1 MCKCITRKIC
11 SGHSGLKPKSKER
24 KKRANQ
30 NCIWTKGW
38 QPRGR
43 DPKNCREVPHSGE
56 WGHQRFLLFS
66 CPPHLT
72 HKKSWW
78 FYSHINYPKAYYF
91 SPLQLLPHC
100 CKANHHLSSGSWQI
114 ILLSNLH
121 TAARVSCWEWNWD
134 YVTCP
139 LKTIQTAHHLRV
151 KTKDYTFRIS
161 CVVYVTSPITD
172 FISNYSYSLC
182 SGRTDPLV
190 AGPSSQA
197 FHFRAFHWPFLLSIL
212 SQIRT

>member
-1 MCKCITRKIC
+1 MIPKEIYDTQSCIWCISIFHTDRTYSYSAVHELSEFKVSAGFMCKCITRKIC

-30 NCIWTKGW
+30 NYIWTKGW

-43 DPKNCREVPHSGE
+43 HPKNCREVPHSGE
-56 WGHQRFLLFS
+56 WGHRRFLLFS
-66 CPPHLT
+66 YPPRLT

-78 FYSHINYPKAYYF
+78 FYIQINYPKACYF

-121 TAARVSCWEWNWD
+121 TAARVS
-134 YVTCP
+134 
-139 LKTIQTAHHLRV
+139 
-151 KTKDYTFRIS
+151 
-161 CVVYVTSPITD
+161 
-172 FISNYSYSLC
+172 
-182 SGRTDPLV
+182 
-190 AGPSSQA
+190 
-197 FHFRAFHWPFLLSIL
+197 FLE
-212 SQIRT
+212 